1 MGALFGSFE
10 LAVDFHP
17 YQQEALSTL
26 LKARA
31 EGQRALHL
39 VAPPG
44 SGKTLLGLEMARRLG
59 QPAVILSPNTVIQQQ
74 WIQSFEAKAVD
85 LDGLQNPQDQQVIGS
100 DPARRP
106 PLLSLTYQKVSVKG
120 EQGLHD
126 NVEALFAALAE
137 AGYRTLILDECHHL
151 LAHWAHAVQ
160 HFSARLEDS
169 VLLGLTATLPLGRA
183 PRDLAVYLNL
193 IGPVDYEILAPA
205 VIREGH
211 LAPFQD
217 LVYLVRP
224 TELESRFV
232 ASSHRALHQ
241 LLRELESAE
250 AGADPAETLP
260 CLSFWAENWLLDPR
274 DAKGQTL
281 PAAELL
287 SRMPDRTI
295 ACLRYLNQQGLD
307 LQHLPWCPELDDPP
321 ALDDLAELLGA
332 YGAEVLAV
340 RAPARWQ
347 QLRDALAELGY
358 RFQQG
363 RFRLRQGAIDRVL
376 AFSAAKLR
384 AVGEILQLERAH
396 LGGQLCAL
404 ILTDFESTHAAGQRA
419 ATAGVLDPEA
429 GGALAVMRYL
439 CADNALRDLAAVL
452 VTGQTLLCSAVYAP
466 DFVAAAQAWLAER
479 GLEISLVQTPID
491 DFVQISGQGGA
502 WSSARYL
509 TLVTELLEQ
518 GAIACLIGTRAL
530 LGEGWNCKALNTL
543 IDLTAVSSYVAVNQI
558 RGRTLRQD
566 ARYPLKVAN
575 NWDVVALLPELEG
588 GLRDLLRLGQKHA
601 HFYGLCDDGRIEKG
615 VGHVDTAFEKL
626 SERELLQQ
634 WEVINQKMR
643 QQAAER
649 LAAYTA
655 WGVGKP
661 YHNRQLSGLQLKI
674 PSDLLALPAAQPD
687 TAAPRRLPAL
697 RLQELPGTRQAQRMA
712 LEIALRRQRQ
722 GFMAVQLLGWSGLLA
737 LLGSQPLLALL
748 WLGLWQGGWWQW
760 KQRQII
766 AEAAAPDALAPPLL
780 VALAQGLCQALQ
792 SLADEPFWR
801 EQPQTLEPGWSQRR
815 DGSLRVALSG
825 ADSALSEAFARD
837 LGEMLEPLAEQRY
850 LLGIPQFTLQHT
862 RQRFFADRLSC
873 TEPEWVYLPLPRR
886 FARSRGRAEALLS
899 ALRETLGPLELV
911 YTRQASGQAALE
923 NYRRQRAL
931 PARLQPVKIWE

>member
-1 MGALFGSFE
+1 MDALFGTFE

-26 LKARA
+26 LNARA
-31 EGQRALHL
+31 EGQRRLHL

-74 WIQSFEAKAVD
+74 WVQSFEAKAVD
-85 LDGLQNPQDQQVIGS
+85 LDGLRQSQEQQVIDT
-100 DPARRP
+100 DPTRRP

-120 EQGLHD
+120 TEGLHD
-126 NVEALFAALAE
+126 NVEDLFEQLAE

-160 HFSARLEDS
+160 HFSERLEDS

-183 PRDLAVYLNL
+183 PRDLAVYLKL

-232 ASSHRALHQ
+232 ARSHRALHQ
-241 LLRELESAE
+241 LLRQLEAPSE
-250 AGADPAETLP
+250 DTRQPALP
-260 CLSFWAENWLLDPR
+260 SLSFWAENWLLEPH
-274 DAKGQTL
+274 DAKGQVI
-281 PAAELL
+281 PASELL
-287 SRMPDRTI
+287 SRMPDRAI

-307 LQHLPWCPELDDPP
+307 LQHLPWCPELEDPP
-321 ALDDLAELLGA
+321 ALEDLAELLGA
-332 YGAEVLAV
+332 YGNEVLADQ
-340 RAPARWQ
+340 APEQWQ
-347 QLRDALAELGY
+347 QLREALAELGY

-363 RFRLRQGAIDRVL
+363 RFRLRQGAIDQVL

-384 AVGEILQLERAH
+384 AVGEILQLEQAH
-396 LGGQLCAL
+396 LGEQLCAL

-439 CADNALRDLAAVL
+439 CADNALRELSAVL
-452 VTGQTLLCSAVYAP
+452 VTGQTLLCSAVCAP

-479 GLEISLVQTPID
+479 DLVVSLQQTPID
-491 DFVQISGQGGA
+491 DFVQISGQGSA
-502 WSSARYL
+502 WRSALYL
-509 TLVTELLEQ
+509 ALVTDLLEQ
-518 GAIACLIGTRAL
+518 GAINCLIGTRAL

-543 IDLTAVSSYVAVNQI
+543 IDLTAVTSYVAVNQI
-558 RGRTLRQD
+558 RGRTLRHD

-588 GLRDLLRLGQKHA
+588 GLRDLQRLGQKHA

-626 SERELLQQ
+626 SERDLLQQ
-634 WEVINQKMR
+634 WEAINHKMC
-643 QQAAER
+643 QQAAGR

-674 PSDLLALPAAQPD
+674 SPELLALSAAPQAN
-687 TAAPRRLPAL
+687 TGGPRRLPAL
-697 RLQELPGTRQAQRMA
+697 RLQQLPRVQQARQVA
-712 LEIALRRQRQ
+712 LTLQVQRQRQ
-722 GFMAVQLLGWSGLLA
+722 GFVAVQLLGWGGLLA

-760 KQRQII
+760 KQRPQ
-766 AEAAAPDALAPPLL
+766 PDPVDETDTLAPPLL

-792 SLADEPFWR
+792 ALEDEPFWR
-801 EQPQTLEPGWSQRR
+801 DGAQALQPGWSQRR

-825 ADSALSEAFARD
+825 ADSLLSEAFARD

-850 LLGIPQFTLQHT
+850 LLGIPQLTLQHT
-862 RQRFFADRLSC
+862 RQRFFADKLTF

-886 FARSRGRAEALLS
+886 FARSRGRAEALAS
-899 ALRETLGPLELV
+899 ALRETLGPLELL
-911 YTRQASGQAALE
+911 YTRQPGGQAALE
-923 NYRRQRAL
+923 SYRRQRAL
-931 PARLQPVKIWE
+931 PARLQPVEIWE

>member
-1 MGALFGSFE
+1 MDALFGSFE

-26 LKARA
+26 LKART
-31 EGQRALHL
+31 EGQRRLHL

-85 LDGLQNPQDQQVIGS
+85 LDGLRQPQEQLVIGS
-100 DPARRP
+100 DPAQQL

-120 EQGLHD
+120 AQGLHD
-126 NVEALFAALAE
+126 NVEALFEQLAA

-160 HFSARLEDS
+160 HFSDRLEDS

-183 PRDLAVYLNL
+183 PRDLAVYLKL

-232 ASSHRALHQ
+232 ARSHRALHQ
-241 LLRELESAE
+241 LLRQLEA
-250 AGADPAETLP
+250 PAEDDQAPALP

-274 DAKGQTL
+274 DAKGQAL

-287 SRMPDRTI
+287 SRMPDRAI
-295 ACLRYLNQQGLD
+295 ACLRYLNQQGLE

-321 ALDDLAELLGA
+321 ALEDLAELLGA
-332 YGAEVLAV
+332 YGTEVLAAQ
-340 RAPARWQ
+340 APAQWQ
-347 QLRDALAELGY
+347 QLCEALAELGY
-358 RFQQG
+358 RFQRG

-384 AVGEILQLERAH
+384 AVGEILQLEQAH
-396 LGGQLCAL
+396 LGEQLCAL

-439 CADNALRDLAAVL
+439 CADNALRELAAVM
-452 VTGQTLLCSAVYAP
+452 VTGQTLLCSAAYAP
-466 DFVAAAQAWLAER
+466 EFVPAAQAWLAER
-479 GLEISLVQTPID
+479 GLDISLVQTAID
-491 DFVQISGQGGA
+491 DFVQISGQGSA

-509 TLVTELLEQ
+509 ALVTDLLEQ
-518 GAIACLIGTRAL
+518 GAITCLIGTRAL

-543 IDLTAVSSYVAVNQI
+543 VDLTAVTSYVAVNQI

-566 ARYPLKVAN
+566 ARYPIKVAN

-588 GLRDLLRLGQKHA
+588 GLRDLQRLGQKHA

-634 WEVINQKMR
+634 WETINQKMR

-661 YHNRQLSGLQLKI
+661 YYNRQLSGLQLKI
-674 PSDLLALPAAQPD
+674 SPELLALPAVQTD
-687 TAAPRRLPAL
+687 TGSSRRLPAL
-697 RLQELPGTRQAQRMA
+697 RLQELPKTQQARQAA
-712 LEIALRRQRQ
+712 LTVQIQQQRQ
-722 GFMAVQLLGWSGLLA
+722 GFVAVQLLGWGGLLV

-760 KQRQII
+760 KQGQHRDQLDQST
-766 AEAAAPDALAPPLL
+766 PLAPPLL

-792 SLADEPFWR
+792 SLDDEPFGC
-801 EQPQTLEPGWSQRR
+801 EQPQTLQPGWSQRR

-825 ADSALSEAFARD
+825 ADSMLSEAFARD

-850 LLGIPQFTLQHT
+850 LLAIPQLTLQHT

-873 TEPEWVYLPLPRR
+873 SEPEWVYLPLPRR
-886 FARSRGRAEALLS
+886 FARSRGRAEVLVN
-899 ALRETLGPLELV
+899 ALRETLGPLELL
-911 YTRQASGQAALE
+911 YTRQPSGQAALE
-923 NYRRQRAL
+923 SYRRQRAL